1 MVLQG
6 EAQSSGAKVFAFV
19 CVLIILSVG
28 GVLFLIFNARSKS
41 RAATPKTR
49 AGGYQKLSTKENT
62 APQPASSSF
71 GEYNDRI
78 IDGDDDEEEEDDDIV
93 YMTQDGT
100 VYKKFKYGL
109 LDQDDIELEYD
120 DESYS
125 YRWRERTGMVLR
137 LMFILQ
143 LCCAMP
149 FFVKVETDQS
159 C

>member
-1 MVLQG
+1 MVLQEDTQG
-6 EAQSSGAKVFAFV
+6 SGATVFAFV

-28 GVLFLIFNARSKS
+28 GVLFLFFNARSKS

-49 AGGYQKLSTKENT
+49 AGGYQKLSTKEDT

-93 YMTQDGT
+93 YMAQDGT
-100 VYKKFKYGL
+100 VYKKFKYGF

-125 YRWRERTGMVLR
+125 YR
-137 LMFILQ
+137 
-143 LCCAMP
+143 
-149 FFVKVETDQS
+149 
-159 C
+159 